1 MAQVIAQLIVVFG
14 VLAVIT
20 YVLIKVAVG
29 PPTIGKREQ
38 LRRYWKVEIGMSEY
52 EMLDI
57 MGDGYNRSLL
67 QNNRVKYEW
76 RIQASSI
83 GYYYKGLGVSTRS
96 YSGVRKVDIY
106 VKDGYVEEVRPYNV

>member
-1 MAQVIAQLIVVFG
+1 MVQVMAQLIVVFG
-14 VLAVIT
+14 VLAAIT
-20 YVLIKVAVG
+20 YFFIEVALG
-29 PPTIGKREQ
+29 PPIKWKRKQ
-38 LRRYWKVEIGMSEY
+38 LRRYWKIEIGMSEN

-76 RIQASSI
+76 RMQAISKNYSGI
-83 GYYYKGLGVSTRS
+83 RS

>member
-1 MAQVIAQLIVVFG
+1 MEQLKVRLIVVFV

-20 YVLIKVAVG
+20 ILIDVAMG
-29 PPTIGKREQ
+29 LTIIRKREK
-38 LRRYWKVEIGMSEY
+38 LRRYQKVEIGMSEN

-76 RIQASSI
+76 CMKASSAA
-83 GYYYKGLGVSTRS
+83 YYDRGVSTRS
-96 YSGVRKVDIY
+96 YSGDRKVDIY
-106 VKDGYVEEVRPYNV
+106 VKDGYVEEIIPDNV

>member
-67 QNNRVKYEW
+67 QNN
-76 RIQASSI
+76 S
-83 GYYYKGLGVSTRS
+83 
-96 YSGVRKVDIY
+96 VRRHIVGGANRTLFSVDLPPRLCRT
-106 VKDGYVEEVRPYNV
+106 GT